1 MTTDTKLI
9 DVHGRLLSRA
19 FERLLGGSDDVG
31 AMAFVRCLAPEV
43 VRNLALS
50 GNAFAPV
57 GWKVCLVAGSED
69 AETRSITA
77 DMAVELREA
86 KEESVLLLVD
96 TDAAGAGMDGIYSAA
111 REVNEADLL
120 DEAGKFARDYI
131 REGVG
136 TVYQRYAEQAIKKAR
151 GHGGMNAVSRW
162 SAFDFLCRVAAGQG
176 TPGANLHLLGLWP
189 VLDNENDNFQDTL
202 DDSRKFVDGLLGA
215 AWASRPPSLRI
226 AALRLDNKSME
237 RAAELEKFLHAA
249 GAKPLYDALGDLL
262 KYDDLWVGN
271 LRTVERAQFI
281 QDIELIPWQTGGK
294 VTKWSGL
301 VKDSDDKR
309 PPAYIINS
317 AANYSSKFK
326 PLEVRWKV
334 RPDSLKKNAVTYR
347 VRIVTENEDLASKEV
362 PHRARKG
369 SEFARF
375 SSEDFS
381 ALELNENSRIE
392 ARVFVEVSSGEGIE
406 SRGSDAFFICVGDE
420 SVSETS
426 GVRANTRTFSE
437 GLAELKSRDDAA
449 AIASD
454 AAKFDPDSSNGFVSL
469 QTTDGQGRQLSL
481 RVARPSLI
489 AKTDAQWKDG
499 RIGRWKLKVRGSGA
513 WDEEPRF
520 EPLAGDDSRAW
531 SQTEEATRRF
541 AERFVKAGGTGQI
554 YDETTSSFRMVRE
567 YLLKWADLLARG
579 DPILSLVNTVEVML
593 VSGRIIGLIV
603 LPSHPLRV
611 AWHAAYDNLVLH
623 AAFEQRQTH
632 KDIGKE
638 FAVLDGAMFPPF
650 LPNPDGGAF
659 VFADTLGFHSVGMVS
674 DTDKEPKAA
683 VAILDRAMR
692 AGNET
697 DTAPAA
703 STQGANALAEE
714 IVKYLDCHETS
725 RLVHVHA
732 LRAGDGFTVARA
744 LGGVRKQTG
753 QTGRGGEE
761 GEEEPTDARPI
772 FSLDLYPSLERRS
785 ISGRF
790 IAEALE
796 KRRRRAGV
804 LSHEDLWMQD
814 SMNLPGG
821 INVPCLR
828 WARKEVRTPSD
839 AAHLAI
845 AFNTFDSHVVAD
857 LEAESSPR
865 SRHAF
870 GLMSFYDRHYTN
882 QPTPT
887 WTSAAVPSQ
896 KGEAHPSASWNS
908 KIISRVQ
915 DAVQRAVSQHL
926 GEESGL
932 PVLKTEISG
941 EKTDELRK
949 LHRLCDW
956 VVSLDRIAG
965 IEYFDSPQSNRE
977 TYDAYVID
985 CVPERDDLDC
995 LQLVTSTANLGEI
1008 RNLLDDA
1015 LDRMGLTRSRRN
1027 AEFLLGHLK
1036 ALSGRLAIRL
1046 TGHKLAS
1053 SELIALAASHASCQV
1068 AQADDECWCSLKD
1081 GFFVPVDDVRDLLP
1095 ISNGHD
1101 DQSHTTGARPD
1112 LIFVTTGYRKG
1123 LTFRFLEVKY
1133 RGHLVTA
1140 RAPDV
1145 LKLIR
1150 KQTRNLRAQ
1159 WERRYCD
1166 QELCASFR
1174 AIRRAKL
1181 ARVLRFYAD
1190 KAHRHGMPA
1199 ERYRDLMS
1207 EIDRMIKSG
1216 GDYKFAKSTAGDR
1229 GWVFCPEYRG
1239 ALPQKISPES
1249 WDMKIF
1255 MFGPAHL
1262 PDSEPGYEDQHRVPN
1277 DRGATNSSEPGGSAR
1292 DIGSR
1297 RAQNGGN
1304 KKSTTGSD
1312 HSVVKKEDSKES
1324 VDPSESGNTEPPA
1337 VKLGTNII
1345 TNATIG
1351 WHPRIDGNPHLLIAG
1366 LPGMGKTTCLVNLCR
1381 QLNDADVRPLVF
1393 SFHQDIDEK
1402 IEAAVGSVRFVNY
1415 AGLGFNPLRVI
1426 DRNAHGA
1433 HLDVAGSMRDIFT
1446 AIYPELGDIQANGI
1460 RTAIK
1465 ESFEESGWSASA
1477 AGESEPA
1484 FKRFVE
1490 ILRADPKPGAGLK
1503 GLLARLDELE
1513 DYGFF
1518 ESGDDPQ
1525 GSLWDSK
1532 QPVVIRIHS
1541 TQNDNLQ
1548 KAFAYLV
1555 FYGLYKDMFLRGL
1568 QNRITHALIFDE
1580 AHRAA
1585 RLKLLPTMAKE
1596 CRKFGISLVLAS
1608 QEAKDFDASMFS
1620 AIANYLVLRS
1630 TDADAKFLVKN
1641 VADSKM
1647 EKLLVDR
1654 IKQMEK
1660 FKAYYFAEGDKRPA
1674 EVALS
1679 P

>member
-1 MTTDTKLI
+1 MTTRIELT
-9 DVHGRLLSRA
+9 DVHGRLLSEA
-19 FERLLGGSDDVG
+19 LETLLGASDEIG
-31 AMAFVRCLAPEV
+31 ALAFMRCLAPEV
-43 VRNLALS
+43 VRMLALS
-50 GNAFAPV
+50 GSAFSPR
-57 GWKVCLVAGSED
+57 GWTVRIVAD
-69 AETRSITA
+69 AQRAEARTITA

-86 KEESVLLLVD
+86 KGEAVLLLVD
-96 TDAAGAGMDGIYSAA
+96 TDAAGAGMDGIYSSA
-111 REVNEADLL
+111 REVNEAELFNKAEKLASDNVKETLG
-120 DEAGKFARDYI
+120 AF
-131 REGVG
+131 
-136 TVYQRYAEQAIKKAR
+136 YQGYVERAVKIAR
-151 GHGGMNAVSRW
+151 GYGGRNAVSRW
-162 SAFDFLCRVAAGQG
+162 AAFDFLCRVAAKQG
-176 TPGANLHLLGLWP
+176 TPGANLPLLGLWP
-189 VLDNENDNFQDTL
+189 VRDNQNDDFHEML
-202 DDSRKFVDGLLGA
+202 DDSRKFVDSLLGA
-215 AWASRPPSLRI
+215 PWASRPPSTRV
-226 AALRLDNKSME
+226 AALRLDKKSAE
-237 RAAELEKFLHAA
+237 RASELEKFLHSV
-249 GAKPLYDALGDLL
+249 GAKSLHDALGDLL
-262 KYDDLWVGN
+262 KYDDLWVGS
-271 LRTVERAQFI
+271 LRTVERSQFI
-281 QDIELIPWQTGGK
+281 QDIELVPWRTGAK
-294 VTKWSGL
+294 VAKWSGL
-301 VKDSDDKR
+301 VKDSDKNK
-309 PPAYIINS
+309 PLTYIINP
-317 AANYSSKFK
+317 AAKYSRKFR
-326 PLEVRWKV
+326 PLEVRWTV
-334 RPDSLKKNAVTYR
+334 RPDNLGKNAAIYC
-347 VRIVTENEDLASKEV
+347 VRIVTESGDLVSKES
-362 PHRARKG
+362 PHCARKG
-369 SEFARF
+369 PEYARF
-375 SSEDFS
+375 SIDDFLS
-381 ALELNENSRIE
+381 LELNENSRIE
-392 ARVFVEVSSGEGIE
+392 ARVFVELASGEGIE
-406 SRGSDAFFICVGDE
+406 SQKSDAFFICVGE
-420 SVSETS
+420 KSVSETS
-426 GVRANTRTFSE
+426 GGLANVRTFSE
-437 GLAELKSRDDAA
+437 GFAELKSRDDAA

-489 AKTDAQWKDG
+489 AKTDAQWKVG

-531 SQTEEATRRF
+531 AQTEEATRRF
-541 AERFVKAGGTGQI
+541 AEHFVKAGGTGQI
-554 YDETTSSFRMVRE
+554 YDETTNSFRVVRE
-567 YLLKWADLLARG
+567 YLLKWADLLTRG
-579 DPILSLVNTVEVML
+579 DPILSLVNTVEVKS
-593 VSGRIIGLIV
+593 VSGRTIGLIV

-623 AAFEQRQTH
+623 TAFEQRQTP

-638 FAVLDGAMFPPF
+638 FAVLDGTMFPPF
-650 LPNPDGGAF
+650 LPNPNGGAF
-659 VFADTLGFHSVGMVS
+659 VFVDTLGFHSVGMVS

-753 QTGRGGEE
+753 RGGEE

-772 FSLDLYPSLERRS
+772 FSLDLYPSSERRN

-814 SMNLPGG
+814 SVNLPGR

-828 WARKEVRTPSD
+828 WARKDMRTPTD

-865 SRHAF
+865 PRNAF
-870 GLMSFYDRHYTN
+870 GLMSFYDRRYAN

-908 KIISRVQ
+908 RIISRVQ
-915 DAVQRAVSQHL
+915 NAVQRAVSRHL

-932 PVLKTEISG
+932 PVLKTKISG
-941 EKTDELRK
+941 EKTDELHK

-977 TYDAYVID
+977 TYNAYVID

-1008 RNLLDDA
+1008 CNLLDDA

-1046 TGHKLAS
+1046 TGHKSAS

-1068 AQADDECWCSLKD
+1068 APADDECWCSLKD
-1081 GFFVPVDDVRDLLP
+1081 GFFVPVDDIRDLLP
-1095 ISNGHD
+1095 IANGRDGQRHI
-1101 DQSHTTGARPD
+1101 TGARPD
-1112 LIFVTTGYRKG
+1112 LIYVTTGYRKG

-1133 RGHLVTA
+1133 RGHLLTA
-1140 RAPDV
+1140 RSPDV

-1150 KQTRNLRAQ
+1150 SQTRNLRAQ

-1174 AIRRAKL
+1174 AVRRAKL

-1190 KAHRHGMPA
+1190 KAHRHGMSA
-1199 ERYRDLMS
+1199 ERYGDLMS
-1207 EIDRMIKSG
+1207 EIDRMIESG
-1216 GDYKFAKSTAGDR
+1216 GDYEFTKSKVGDR

-1239 ALPQKISPES
+1239 VLPQKISPES

-1255 MFGPAHL
+1255 MFGPTHL
-1262 PDSEPGYEDQHRVPN
+1262 PDSEPGYEDQYRVPN
-1277 DRGATNSSEPGGSAR
+1277 DRGTTNSSEPGGSAR
-1292 DIGSR
+1292 DVRSR
-1297 RAQNGGN
+1297 PTQNGGN

-1312 HSVVKKEDSKES
+1312 HSVVEEEDSEES

-1337 VKLGTNII
+1337 VRLGTNII
-1345 TNATIG
+1345 TNATID

-1366 LPGMGKTTCLVNLCR
+1366 LPGMGKTTCLVNLCK

-1433 HLDVAGSMRDIFT
+1433 HLDVAGSVRDIFT
-1446 AIYPELGDIQANGI
+1446 VIYPELGDIQANCI

-1465 ESFEESGWSASA
+1465 ESFEESGWSASV

-1490 ILRADPKPGAGLK
+1490 ILRTDPKPDAGLK

-1518 ESGDDPQ
+1518 DSGDDPQ

-1541 TQNDNLQ
+1541 TQNENLQ

-1555 FYGLYKDMFLRGL
+1555 FYGLYKDMFLRGV

-1647 EKLLVDR
+1647 EKPLVDR

-1660 FKAYYFAEGDKRPA
+1660 FKAYYFAEGGKRPA